1 MRRHFLALFAGLL
14 SLTGCKDPHGPIKT
28 SAADLTQ
35 EHVDAIV
42 AGCGGEKG
50 MAFIENDSL
59 TIKQASDILVTGC
72 VLKALEA
79 TGKTTLPRVDN
90 QRHDVTGS

>member
-1 MRRHFLALFAGLL
+1 
-14 SLTGCKDPHGPIKT
+14 
-28 SAADLTQ
+28 
-35 EHVDAIV
+35 
-42 AGCGGEKG
+42 